1 MTADLR
7 ARRPIAPSLKKF
19 WHEDDKELGHTMAN
33 TPKRQRGLGRGLS
46 ALMADIE
53 QTVGDSGPVNSELR
67 N

>member
-1 MTADLR
+1 
-7 ARRPIAPSLKKF
+7 
-19 WHEDDKELGHTMAN
+19 MAN